1 VSVNGEPMIGVA
13 LWLSSHWRPFWEY
26 ALNERVL
33 IETFQH
39 WNRAMALEEEGHE
52 FVNGSRGPTIR
63 PVWHFMHEPLEGAA
77 ANSMA

>member
-1 VSVNGEPMIGVA
+1 
-13 LWLSSHWRPFWEY
+13 
-26 ALNERVL
+26 
-33 IETFQH
+33 
-39 WNRAMALEEEGHE
+39 MALEEEGHE